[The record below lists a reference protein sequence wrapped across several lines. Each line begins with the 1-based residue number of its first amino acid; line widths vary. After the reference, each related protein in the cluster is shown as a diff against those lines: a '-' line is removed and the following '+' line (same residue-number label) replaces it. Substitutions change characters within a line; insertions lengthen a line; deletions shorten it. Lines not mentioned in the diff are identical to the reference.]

1 MPEDEE
7 PEMDP
12 PARPLPFRPL
22 RRRPARP
29 AEGQGVEQSAAA
41 DDLGW
46 LALLE
51 LTLDEEMFRRR

>member
-1 MPEDEE
+1 MQEDEE
-7 PEMDP
+7 PEIDP
-12 PARPLPFRPL
+12 PARPQPYRPL
-22 RRRPARP
+22 RRRPAGP
-29 AEGQGVEQSAAA
+29 AAGARFAPAAEA